1 LKNEKEAINE
11 TVKYCYNHGILKK
24 FLKSHGSEVLGMVL
38 EDAKVVWREE
48 AREDGLAEGRAEGLT
63 EGRVVGREEERRRII
78 ELLNQGLSIDE
89 LKQQI

>member
-1 LKNEKEAINE
+1 
-11 TVKYCYNHGILKK
+11 
-24 FLKSHGSEVLGMVL
+24 MVL